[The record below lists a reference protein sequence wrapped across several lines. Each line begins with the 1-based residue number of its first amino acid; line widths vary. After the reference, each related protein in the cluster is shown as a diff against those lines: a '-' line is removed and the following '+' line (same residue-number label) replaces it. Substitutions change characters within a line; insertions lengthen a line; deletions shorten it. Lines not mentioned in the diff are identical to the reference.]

1 MINLYYC
8 ESYWNY
14 SRTTTGPQKVIENL
28 IASLHQEKI
37 KYSVNQEKYKH
48 NFLVQYNHVG
58 HEKHSKI
65 ETDTCIIGP
74 QVWLFDD
81 YGKFLIEHQQY
92 FRKIIA
98 PSQWVKDK
106 FENKFKL
113 PSDKVAVWPVGIQ
126 SFDNVRNVE
135 FDCLIYHKS
144 RSIQELN
151 YAKNFLQERNLSFHF
166 LKYGSYDEQHF
177 RDLANKAKFAFII
190 DDTESQGIA
199 IQEIMSLG
207 VPLFVWDVKEWTYMG
222 DKYKVPAT
230 SVPYWDERCGEKF
243 YTTQEMEETFDKFYA
258 NINEYDPKAY
268 VKENLSFESSVKTL
282 LDILK

>member
-14 SRTTTGPQKVIENL
+14 SATTTGPQKVIENL
-28 IASLHQEKI
+28 IASLQQEKI
-37 KYSVNQEKYKH
+37 VYSVNQEKYKH

-106 FENKFKL
+106 FEDKFNL

-126 SFDNVRNVE
+126 SFNNVRNIE

-144 RSIQELN
+144 RTLNELN
-151 YAKNFLQERNLSFHF
+151 QVKNFLEEKNLSYHL
-166 LKYGSYDEQHF
+166 LKYGSYDEQQF
-177 RDLANKAKFAFII
+177 RDLANRAKFAFII

-199 IQEIMSLG
+199 IQEMMSLG

-222 DKYKVPAT
+222 EKYTVPAT

-243 YTTQEMEETFDKFYA
+243 YTIQEMGETFDKFYA
-258 NINEYDPKAY
+258 RINDYDPKAY

>member
-14 SRTTTGPQKVIENL
+14 SPTTTGPQKVVENL
-28 IASLHQEKI
+28 IASLQQEKI
-37 KYSVNQEKYKH
+37 DYSVNQEKYHH

-74 QVWLFDD
+74 QVWLFDN
-81 YGKFLIEHQQY
+81 YGKFLIENQQY

-126 SFDNVRNVE
+126 SFNNTRNIE

-144 RSIQELN
+144 RSLQELN
-151 YAKNFLQERNLSFHF
+151 YAKNFLKERNLSSHF
-166 LKYGSYDEQHF
+166 LKYGSYDEQQF

-199 IQEIMSLG
+199 IQEMMSLG

-222 DKYKVPAT
+222 EEYRVPAT

-243 YTTQEMEETFDKFYA
+243 YTIDEMGETFDKFYA
-258 NINEYDPKAY
+258 RINEYDPKGY
-268 VKENLSFESSVKTL
+268 FEDNLSFECSVKTL
-282 LDILK
+282 LNIIK